1 MKESDAMTSD
11 LPRTSDTST
20 GMITLPP
27 PKQPSRKPQYP
38 PPRQNCCQ
46 SRVTSVWQSFWKHS
60 RRWLCTS
67 GWYPLFVTMIATAGF
82 IISLYSSSGCQFI
95 DIHIGFTPNNVA
107 WNESRAEL
115 GLFYYHNRTATSDE
129 TSNDF
134 FYNGCIWYTDTFQDK
149 VIDRDRTWRVSRVM
163 AMIAVSSSL
172 LVTLTL
178 WMIVV
183 TPIPTSCIWPGLLL
197 PNTMLSFIA
206 EGSKFLLFDIALC
219 RKEVWFPSGI
229 DSLPELAER
238 CQLGSSAFMG
248 IAAGVLH
255 LTALICICLRT
266 PTKRKIDPSYG
277 IYPSNSGDAASTD
290 RSDVFRNDFRN
301 DARKNTNVSLV
312 QDPSLLD
319 EDIYTEG
326 PSPANNSLVMKMI
339 HNDDPT
345 INNSVIG
352 QDYTS
357 QDDSSDPMGDEPRSM
372 SSKFTFPRKS
382 TGMNASSL
390 VKHRHSNVAPRISES
405 RIAVLSKLDLA
416 SSMNADHP
424 TNIRSGGGGG
434 GGDLQV
440 GQNQQ
445 RMIEDLL
452 SELDTSL
459 ADERYND

>member
-1 MKESDAMTSD
+1 
-11 LPRTSDTST
+11 L
-20 GMITLPP
+20 
-27 PKQPSRKPQYP
+27 
-38 PPRQNCCQ
+38 
-46 SRVTSVWQSFWKHS
+46 
-60 RRWLCTS
+60 
-67 GWYPLFVTMIATAGF
+67 
-82 IISLYSSSGCQFI
+82 
-95 DIHIGFTPNNVA
+95 
-107 WNESRAEL
+107 
-115 GLFYYHNRTATSDE
+115 DE
-129 TSNDF
+129 TSNDL
-134 FYNGCIWYTDTFQDK
+134 FYHGCIWYTDTFQDK
-149 VIDRDRTWRVSRVM
+149 VIDHDRTWRVSRVM

-178 WMIVV
+178 WMIVM

-229 DSLPELAER
+229 DSLPELADR
-238 CQLGSSAFMG
+238 CQLGSSAFLG

-255 LTALICICLRT
+255 LTALICICLRS
-266 PTKRKIDPSYG
+266 PTKRTIDPSYG

-290 RSDVFRNDFRN
+290 RSYVFRNEYRN
-301 DARKNTNVSLV
+301 DTNKKSNISLV

-326 PSPANNSLVMKMI
+326 PSPANNSLVLKTI

-345 INNSVIG
+345 NSNSVMG

-357 QDDSSDPMGDEPRSM
+357 QDDSSDPMVDEPQRSR

-382 TGMNASSL
+382 TNTSSSL
-390 VKHRHSNVAPRISES
+390 VGAKHRHSTVAPPPPRISES

-416 SSMNADHP
+416 AASSMNNAVHP
-424 TNIRSGGGGG
+424 VGGNVEDGRH
-434 GGDLQV
+434 
-440 GQNQQ
+440 QQ